1 MRFGPVPLSA
11 AIGKILGHNIAGPD
25 GRRALR
31 KGKPLT
37 EADIELLKILGRT
50 TVYVAEL
57 NGGDIDENEAA
68 LRVAAVVSGENI
80 RQSGAATGRLNL
92 FAETL
97 GLVRVDTNRLRELN
111 ASAGITLATLPNNIP
126 VRPGKMVGT
135 IKILPYAVPES
146 ILDEIEMIGQNGP
159 ILWQTPLPAQRVALL
174 VSGSLSA
181 QARIEKS
188 FFNAL
193 QTRLEKLGSKI
204 TGTQFIP
211 LEDQTGEIMLADAIE
226 ATAADVDMIVL
237 AGETAIQDRFD
248 IAPRAVERAGGRVT
262 CFGAPV
268 DPGNLLMLGY
278 IGSKP
283 VMGAPGCIRSP
294 KDNIVDIVLPRLLAG
309 DHLTKL
315 DIIDLGHGGLLE
327 DVPERP
333 APRSRLQ

>member
-1 MRFGPVPLSA
+1 MKFGPVPLNDA
-11 AIGKILGHNIAGPD
+11 TGKILGHNIAGPD

-37 EADIELLKILGRT
+37 PADIELLAGLGRA
-50 TVYVAEL
+50 TVYVAEMEA
-57 NGGDIDENEAA
+57 GDVREDEAA
-68 LRVAAVVSGENI
+68 RQIATVVAGDHL

-92 FAETL
+92 FAESL
-97 GLVRVDTNRLRELN
+97 GLLRVDSARLRELN
-111 ASAGITLATLPNNIP
+111 ALEGITLATLPHNLP

-135 IKILPYAVPES
+135 IKILPYAVPGRVLEEVAM
-146 ILDEIEMIGQNGP
+146 LGQRGP
-159 ILWQTPLPAQRVALL
+159 LLWLTPLPAKNVALIL
-174 VSGSLSA
+174 SGSPSA
-181 QARIEKS
+181 RERIEKG
-188 FFNAL
+188 FYNAL
-193 QTRLEKLGSKI
+193 QARLEQLGSTI
-204 TGTQFIP
+204 SATRFIP
-211 LEDQTGEIMLADAIE
+211 LEDEQGELMLAETIA
-226 ATAADVDMIVL
+226 ATIGSVDMVVL
-237 AGETAIQDRFD
+237 AGETAIMDRYD

-278 IGSKP
+278 LGSKP
-283 VMGAPGCIRSP
+283 VLGAPGCIRSP

-309 DHLTKL
+309 DYLTKL